1 MMLPGLLD
9 AYLIARNEILVTVR
23 NPFWLFEGLFQPIV
37 YLVLFAPL
45 LNGVVG
51 RPGFP
56 AHDAIQF
63 FAPGLLIMNALFT
76 AGFEGFTLRDK
87 VFSGFLERLR
97 VTPVSR
103 LSLAFGFILQSSA
116 TLVFQSVV
124 LLLCSFAFGL
134 RFDPRGTAVLVALV
148 VLIGITMASLSYIL
162 GLTIREGGVLA
173 GVINTFVLPLLI
185 LSGIMLPIG
194 FGPPIIQALSRLDPF
209 FYAVN
214 AARSLIVGAL
224 TDPSVGFAFLIF
236 IPLAVIALALF
247 ILSMREAVA

>member
-1 MMLPGLLD
+1 MLAGVRD
-9 AYLIARNEILVTVR
+9 AYLIARNEITVTVR

-37 YLVLFAPL
+37 YLLLFAPL
-45 LNGVVG
+45 LNGVIG

-56 AHDAIQF
+56 GQNAIQF
-63 FAPGLLIMNALFT
+63 FAPGLLIMNALFS

-87 VFSGFLERLR
+87 VLSGFLERLR

-103 LSLAFGFILQSSA
+103 LSLAFGFILESSA
-116 TLVFQSVV
+116 TLVFQSIV

-134 RFDPRGTAVLVALV
+134 RVNLWGTVLLIALV
-148 VLIGITMASLSYIL
+148 VVIGVTMASLSYIL
-162 GLTIREGGVLA
+162 GLIVKEGGVLA

-185 LSGIMLPIG
+185 LSGVMLPMS
-194 FGPPIIQALSRLDPF
+194 FGPPIIQTISRFDPF

-214 AARSLIVGAL
+214 AARALIVGAL
-224 TDPSVGFAFLIF
+224 AAPPVASAFIVF
-236 IPLAVIALALF
+236 IPLAAIALTLF

>member
-1 MMLPGLLD
+1 MLAGVRD
-9 AYLIARNEILVTVR
+9 AYLIARNEITVTVR

-37 YLVLFAPL
+37 YLLLFAPL
-45 LNGVVG
+45 LNGVIG

-56 AHDAIQF
+56 GQNAIQF
-63 FAPGLLIMNALFT
+63 FAPGLLIMNALFS

-87 VFSGFLERLR
+87 VLSGFLERLR

-103 LSLAFGFILQSSA
+103 LSLAFGFILESSA
-116 TLVFQSVV
+116 TLVFQSIV

-134 RFDPRGTAVLVALV
+134 RVNPWGTALLIALV
-148 VLIGITMASLSYIL
+148 VVIGVTMASLSYIL
-162 GLTIREGGVLA
+162 GLIVKEGGVLA

-185 LSGIMLPIG
+185 LSGVMLPMS
-194 FGPPIIQALSRLDPF
+194 FGPPIIQTISRFDPF

-214 AARSLIVGAL
+214 AARALIVGAL
-224 TDPSVGFAFLIF
+224 AAPPVASAFIVF
-236 IPLAVIALALF
+236 IPLAAIALTLF